1 MNILRNSILILTLLF
16 SNFIFA
22 NENDYNHNIEE
33 RINSIVDRY
42 GYKFYLLE
50 NDQQNNWDSIK
61 VRLKL
66 MEPSRSRT
74 IPNIKHI
81 IIDKNNQYY
90 FMVFDTYQGNK
101 KQSAFKNVKQAL
113 SKFKRSDY
121 SRLMIFSMPVQ
132 GDYKKTIA
140 DTKHY
145 LTTNYSILLDNSS
158 QAHLGFFFERNGE
171 VLNNVTKKIVIAKK
185 DREES
190 IVKDIVSNYSNIIIP
205 SEKIDMKKI
214 IVLLFSES
222 CGYCKKML
230 RESELYNNKGFTLIP
245 LPATTLYFDQKYN
258 QSTYKFFCGNP
269 QQNFENLKP
278 SNDCDM
284 DFVEEVFNLK
294 KHLLG
299 GVEYRGTPTLYLTE
313 YGLWYSGYLSPD
325 KL

>member
-1 MNILRNSILILTLLF
+1 MNILKNSILFFSFLF
-16 SNFIFA
+16 SSFVFS
-22 NENDYNHNIEE
+22 NEKNYNYNIED
-33 RINSIVDRY
+33 RINSIVEAY
-42 GYKFYLLE
+42 GYQFYLLE
-50 NDQQNNWDSIK
+50 NDKKNNWDSIK

-66 MEPSRSRT
+66 TEPSRSRI

-90 FMVFDTYQGNK
+90 FMVFDSYQSNK
-101 KQSAFKNVKQAL
+101 KQSEFKNVKQAL

-121 SRLMIFSMPVQ
+121 SRLMIFSMPIQ
-132 GDYKKTIA
+132 GDYNKSIEG
-140 DTKHY
+140 TKHY

-158 QAHLGFFFERNGE
+158 QAHLGLFYERNGE
-171 VLNNVTKKIVIAKK
+171 VLNNITKNIIRAKK
-185 DREES
+185 EREKS
-190 IVKDIVSNYSNIIIP
+190 IVQDIISNYPNIVIP

-214 IVLLFSES
+214 IVILFSES

-245 LPATTLYFDQKYN
+245 LPATTLYFDEKYN

-269 QQNFENLKP
+269 KENFKDLKP
-278 SNDCDM
+278 SNDCNM
-284 DFVEEVFNLK
+284 DFIKEVFDLK

-313 YGLWYSGYLSPD
+313 YGLWYSGYLSPN